1 MWISEFEF
9 LLVKGVILHW
19 GCHSINKKRLED
31 GSLPPG
37 TYLHSAKQYA
47 LGMVQIHYQE
57 VPWKIP
63 SVKLNKQCEHK
74 SKKREEEEEKKEERV
89 KIDCPELI
97 LNRHSSH

>member
-1 MWISEFEF
+1 
-9 LLVKGVILHW
+9 
-19 GCHSINKKRLED
+19 
-31 GSLPPG
+31 
-37 TYLHSAKQYA
+37 
-47 LGMVQIHYQE
+47 MVQIHYQE

-89 KIDCPELI
+89 KIDCSELI

>member
-1 MWISEFEF
+1 M
-9 LLVKGVILHW
+9 
-19 GCHSINKKRLED
+19 
-31 GSLPPG
+31 
-37 TYLHSAKQYA
+37 
-47 LGMVQIHYQE
+47 HYQE

-74 SKKREEEEEKKEERV
+74 SKISVREKCIRKTKKREEEEEKKEERV